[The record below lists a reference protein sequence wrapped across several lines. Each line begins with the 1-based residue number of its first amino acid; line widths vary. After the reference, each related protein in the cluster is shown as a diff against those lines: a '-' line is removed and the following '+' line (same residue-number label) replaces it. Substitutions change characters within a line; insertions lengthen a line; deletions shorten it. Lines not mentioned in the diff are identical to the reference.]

1 MRTNIRKEGDYTI
14 VELSGFID
22 VESAEPVAE
31 FIEEAYDVN
40 SKTKMIVDMSNLRF
54 VGSTGI
60 SNFVKEIRV
69 FNKMRMKPT
78 YYGMKSEFVRIFR
91 MHEGQEDTF
100 EIVAT
105 ADDAKRMAV
114 ARYDEWQAAT
124 ERSKETH

>member
-1 MRTNIRKEGDYTI
+1 MRTNIRKDGEYT
-14 VELSGFID
+14 VLELSGFID

-31 FIEEAYDVN
+31 FIEDAFQAN
-40 SKTKMIVDMSNLRF
+40 TGTKMIVDMSNLRF

-78 YYGMKSEFVRIFR
+78 YYGVKSEFVRIFR
-91 MHEGQEDTF
+91 MHEDSDSF

-105 ADDAKRMAV
+105 ADEAKRAAL
-114 ARYDEWQAAT
+114 ARFNQWQAQT
-124 ERSKETH
+124 LRSTETH

>member
-22 VESAEPVAE
+22 VESAEPIAE
-31 FIEEAYDVN
+31 FIEETFDVN
-40 SKTKMIVDMSNLRF
+40 DKTKMIVDMSNLRF

-91 MHEGQEDTF
+91 MHEETDTF

-105 ADDAKRMAV
+105 ADDAKRMAMS
-114 ARYDEWQAAT
+114 RFDEWQAAT

>member
-31 FIEEAYDVN
+31 FIEETFESN
-40 SKTKMIVDMSNLRF
+40 EKTKMIVDMSNLRF

-78 YYGMKSEFVRIFR
+78 YYGMRSEFVRIFR
-91 MHEGQEDTF
+91 LHEDQDKF
-100 EIVAT
+100 DIVNSV
-105 ADDAKRMAV
+105 DDAKRQAL
-114 ARYDEWQAAT
+114 ARFVEWQAAT